1 MIAPSSV
8 PEFIGTALR
17 PVRAGRRRSRLAA
30 LAPAQIIE
38 VSSPAF
44 RDGGAIPAKYAGNG
58 LGDNVSPP
66 LRWSGVPESTA
77 ALALIFED
85 EDVPLPRPLMHTVAV
100 LDPAVNHL
108 DEGLLQP
115 GTTGL
120 RFIKTPLGYG
130 YSGPRPIP
138 GHGPHHYRFY
148 VFAVDSPVSDGVTT
162 RNGLV
167 RVIRGNGTACG
178 VLTGTY
184 ERP

>member
-8 PEFIGTALR
+8 PELIGTALR

-38 VSSPAF
+38 LSSAAF

-58 LGDNVSPP
+58 LGDNASPP
-66 LRWSGVPESTA
+66 LRWTGAPESTA

-108 DEGLLQP
+108 DEGSLQP
-115 GTTGL
+115 GTPGL
-120 RFIKTPLGYG
+120 RFIKTPLG
-130 YSGPRPIP
+130 
-138 GHGPHHYRFY
+138 
-148 VFAVDSPVSDGVTT
+148 
-162 RNGLV
+162 
-167 RVIRGNGTACG
+167 
-178 VLTGTY
+178 
-184 ERP
+184 